1 MCFHKIKLSPFLK
14 DILLTTITSIFII
27 ISMIF
32 VTRILAKELGPD
44 EFGIYSLARRMVS
57 FVIPFSTI
65 SMGVALARYIATS
78 DDEDKRNDYLVSA
91 MLIVSCVSLLLVGA
105 AFLMSRNL
113 TILIFHSSQYLTL
126 FYCCVFMIVGF
137 GSFTILYAYYRGI
150 QRMDWANLW
159 QVCIIAIL
167 PLAIAYAFAQYRN
180 VSLIIILMGLS
191 TYFSIFP
198 LIVIVK
204 KMKMKELKQ
213 LRLDIKD
220 LLKYGIPRT
229 PGGVAFAGLLAIGP
243 FLAPY
248 FGSMRDAG
256 YLVIGQ
262 SVFIIIEAS
271 VVAFGLVALPKVS
284 QIYSEGR
291 IEFLQSRISDIL
303 TMIIHLGPFIVI
315 QLFLWSNEIVLIWL
329 GNEYLKAVPIIKIF
343 LVSLCPYLG
352 YVMLRSIIDAIEER
366 AINTLNLFISFGITT
381 LSSLVLGYMGFGV
394 LGLALGVTMGL
405 LSLGVLSTHFLVK
418 RYKLTFNNLELK
430 WIMSANC
437 LFAGVTIITK
447 KYLVSH
453 FDNIMLLIAVL
464 LIGSL
469 LFIFY
474 MWLLYKKDIEW
485 VMQLKTR
492 VFSVTI

>member
-1 MCFHKIKLSPFLK
+1 
-14 DILLTTITSIFII
+14 
-27 ISMIF
+27 MIF

-57 FVIPFSTI
+57 FVLPFSTL
-65 SMGVALARYIATS
+65 SMGVALARYIAVS
-78 DDEDKRNDYLVSA
+78 DNKAKRNDYIVSA
-91 MLIVSCVSLLLVGA
+91 MLIVLCFSFLLVGA

-137 GSFTILYAYYRGI
+137 GSFIILYAYYRGI

-180 VSLIIILMGLS
+180 ISLIIFLMGLS
-191 TYFSIFP
+191 TYLSIFP
-198 LIVIVK
+198 LIVIIKKVK
-204 KMKMKELKQ
+204 KKKLKQ

-229 PGGVAFAGLLAIGP
+229 PGGVAFAGVLAIGP

-248 FGSMRDAG
+248 FGTMKDAG

-271 VVAFGLVALPKVS
+271 VLAFGLVALPTVS
-284 QIYSEGR
+284 QIFSEGR

-352 YVMLRSIIDAIEER
+352 YVMLRSVIDAIEER
-366 AINTLNLFISFGITT
+366 AINTLNLFISLGITAV
-381 LSSLVLGYMGFGV
+381 SSLAFGFMGFGV
-394 LGLALGVTMGL
+394 LGLALGITIGL
-405 LSLGVLSTHFLVK
+405 LSLGIFSTYFLVK
-418 RYKLTFNNLELK
+418 RYKITFKNLELM
-430 WIMSANC
+430 WILFANC

-447 KYLVSH
+447 KYLVVH
-453 FDNIMLLIAVL
+453 FDNIKLLISVF

-485 VMQLKTR
+485 VMQLKIR
-492 VFSVTI
+492 IFSVTI